1 MIRLDTP
8 VSEIVSRNPAMCR
21 PEALVKDAVHLM
33 AEHNTVVLPVC
44 DETGLVV
51 GLVTEI
57 DLVKAGSRYKKIT
70 EVMNKDFQVVTEHTS
85 LGEVIRIIATTG
97 QHTVPVVSPGRRL
110 EGLVGATD
118 IMKLCAKEF
127 G

>member
-1 MIRLDTP
+1 MIRLDIP
-8 VSEIVSRNPAMCR
+8 VSEIVTRNPAVCR
-21 PEALVKDAVHLM
+21 PDALVKDCVHLM
-33 AEHNTVVLPVC
+33 VEHSTVVLPVC
-44 DETGLVV
+44 DDTGLVI

-57 DLVKAGSRYKKIT
+57 DLVKAGSRYKKIG
-70 EVMNKDFQVVTEHTS
+70 EVMNKDFQVVTEHSS
-85 LGEVIRIIATTG
+85 LAEVLRIIANTG
-97 QHTVPVVSPGRRL
+97 QHAVPVVTPGRRL